1 MKKLECEKRFV
12 QKCTTVPTSKEV
24 VKTQLKCACP
34 ECTVGPYGKEKCVQ
48 IQFVFNEDNTKTG
61 CKDELCKSFE
71 KYETVVTNQEDCRSV
86 PQEVCMD
93 VVVKDV
99 EVVPRKVCET
109 VQKKICD
116 R

>member
-1 MKKLECEKRFV
+1 MYTKGFWIIFASCE
-12 QKCTTVPTSKEV
+12 QIGSKV
-24 VKTQLKCACP
+24 VWGKCA
-34 ECTVGPYGKEKCVQ
+34 ECTIGPYGKEECVSG
-48 IQFVFNEDNTKTG
+48 KTVDFKSG
-61 CKDELCKSFE
+61 CKDEVCKSFE
-71 KYETVVTNQEDCRSV
+71 KYETVVTNEEDCRSV

-93 VVVKDV
+93 VVVKDI

>member
-24 VKTQLKCACP
+24 AKTELECACP
-34 ECTVGPYGKEKCVQ
+34 ECTIKSYGKEECVGG
-48 IQFVFNEDNTKTG
+48 KTVDFRSG
-61 CKDELCKSFE
+61 CKNEVCKSFE
-71 KYETVVTNQEDCRSV
+71 KYETVVTNEEDCRSV
-86 PQEVCMD
+86 PKEVCMD

-99 EVVPRKVCET
+99 EVVPREVCET

-116 R
+116 